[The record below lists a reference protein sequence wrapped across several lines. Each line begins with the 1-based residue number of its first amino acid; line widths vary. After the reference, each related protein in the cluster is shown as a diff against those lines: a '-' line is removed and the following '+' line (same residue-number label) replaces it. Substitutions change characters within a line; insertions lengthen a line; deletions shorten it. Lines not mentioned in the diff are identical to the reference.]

1 MLRISSSVMEWKEKS
16 GVLNKI
22 IGQGKDIPTSN
33 ISQKVLI
40 FEKKKLKGRKK
51 VTLSNYSRLK
61 VERFWWCEGPLR

>member
-40 FEKKKLKGRKK
+40 FEKKEIRREEKGNSFQLQSAESGKIL
-51 VTLSNYSRLK
+51 V
-61 VERFWWCEGPLR
+61 V